1 MEMKDVINDMN
12 LKDILPD
19 DITFKDIAFYDIEIE
34 QLQSLKGILNNLED
48 TSDMQ

>member
-12 LKDILPD
+12 LKDILPKD
-19 DITFKDIAFYDIEIE
+19 TAFKDIAFYDIDIE
-34 QLQSLKGILNNLED
+34 QLQSLKDILNNLEN